1 MKRLVAQLQEST
13 KPDYDP
19 EEKGAVVSVGE
30 HHGGDFHVYFAHKIT
45 KLREVQANNWQ
56 DLSSSI
62 FKGCIIYING
72 LTDPPIDE
80 MRRII
85 GTNGGECIQY
95 RAVKITHL
103 VCNYFTDAQ
112 LKLEFAKV
120 KLNATHRIYYVT
132 DKWIT
137 ESIKQGRRLDENIFL
152 PAGVSKQ
159 HGGTLTSLYTSK
171 SAAST
176 SSSASLPEISDQA
189 KRRRTDDGAE
199 IVTVDLCAESQ
210 APSSSSRSK
219 PGLRSDEGA
228 TGAAGVKQVK
238 LSDSQENF
246 LDSLPEELRAE
257 ALQQLV
263 DMQSGTR
270 NQDTER
276 LAGELA
282 PSGSNNDSSNRSSS
296 SSSSRGGSKSN
307 RTNAADSNCSD
318 RTGDIPPEASS
329 VIDLATVP
337 TNSASQRRQDLTQ
350 LVAHLHH
357 NADGSHCTS
366 KLTIKRSAN
375 YIHELVRGLFGVR
388 CGPGETI
395 NCSAVSQLL
404 TDYAH
409 WLLKNSLYDQVGQ
422 CYVIDTV
429 VVLCID
435 STPVCT
441 VRQAQVFSAQLKR
454 QVQSTASQGHNDS
467 EDRQRVC
474 AALQELCEDVSA
486 VVATGLH

>member
-56 DLSSSI
+56 DVSSSI

-159 HGGTLTSLYTSK
+159 HGGTLTSLYPSK
-171 SAAST
+171 SIAST

-189 KRRRTDDGAE
+189 KRRRTDDGAAV
-199 IVTVDLCAESQ
+199 VTVDLCADSQ

-228 TGAAGVKQVK
+228 TGAASVKQVK

-263 DMQSGTR
+263 DMQSGSR

-276 LAGELA
+276 LREEVPLN
-282 PSGSNNDSSNRSSS
+282 GSNNGTNESSS
-296 SSSSRGGSKSN
+296 SSSSRGGSNPS
-307 RTNAADSNCSD
+307 RSRAADNDPSVLPK
-318 RTGDIPPEASS
+318 DIPSTTS
-329 VIDLATVP
+329 TVIDLATVP

-366 KLTIKRSAN
+366 KTTIKRSAN
-375 YIHELVRGLFGVR
+375 YIQELIRGLFGVR
-388 CGPGETI
+388 CDPGDTI
-395 NCSAVSQLL
+395 NCSAVRQLL
-404 TDYAH
+404 TDYAR
-409 WLLKNSLYDQVGQ
+409 WLLRNSMYDQVGQ

-435 STPVCT
+435 STRFV
-441 VRQAQVFSAQLKR
+441 L
-454 QVQSTASQGHNDS
+454 
-467 EDRQRVC
+467 
-474 AALQELCEDVSA
+474 
-486 VVATGLH
+486 

>member
-13 KPDYDP
+13 KPNYDP

-159 HGGTLTSLYTSK
+159 HGGTLTSLYPSK
-171 SAAST
+171 SIAPT

-199 IVTVDLCAESQ
+199 AVTVDLCVDSQ
-210 APSSSSRSK
+210 PPSSSSRSK
-219 PGLRSDEGA
+219 PGNGSDGDAIANA
-228 TGAAGVKQVK
+228 TGAASVKQVK

-246 LDSLPEELRAE
+246 LDSLPEDLRAE

-276 LAGELA
+276 LRDEVP
-282 PSGSNNDSSNRSSS
+282 PSSSNNADNNQSSS
-296 SSSSRGGSKSN
+296 SSSSSGGSKN
-307 RTNAADSNCSD
+307 RRTDAADSNGSD

-366 KLTIKRSAN
+366 KLTIKRSAD
-375 YIHELVRGLFGVR
+375 YIHELVRGLHGVPR
-388 CGPGETI
+388 GPGESI
-395 NCSAVSQLL
+395 NCSVVSLLL
-404 TDYAH
+404 TDYTR
-409 WLLKNSLYDQVGQ
+409 WLLKNSMYDQVGK
-422 CYVIDTV
+422 CYVIETV

-435 STPVCT
+435 STPVLYCEAGT
-441 VRQAQVFSAQLKR
+441 SILR
-454 QVQSTASQGHNDS
+454 TAEASG
-467 EDRQRVC
+467 
-474 AALQELCEDVSA
+474 A
-486 VVATGLH
+486 VHGRAGWP

>member
-56 DLSSSI
+56 DVSSSI

-159 HGGTLTSLYTSK
+159 HGGTLTSLYPSK
-171 SAAST
+171 SIAST

-199 IVTVDLCAESQ
+199 VVTVDLCADSQ
-210 APSSSSRSK
+210 APPSSSRSK
-219 PGLRSDEGA
+219 PDLRSDEGA
-228 TGAAGVKQVK
+228 TGAASVKQVK

-263 DMQSGTR
+263 DMQTGPR

-276 LAGELA
+276 LRAEVP
-282 PSGSNNDSSNRSSS
+282 PSSSNDGVSNQSSS
-296 SSSSRGGSKSN
+296 SSSSRGGSKNSRTDAANSN
-307 RTNAADSNCSD
+307 GSD
-318 RTGDIPPEASS
+318 RTGFIPPEASS

-366 KLTIKRSAN
+366 KTTIKRSAN
-375 YIHELVRGLFGVR
+375 YIHELVSGVLGVR

-404 TDYAH
+404 TDYSH
-409 WLLKNSLYDQVGQ
+409 WLLKNSLYDQVRQ
-422 CYVIDTV
+422 HYVIETV

-435 STPVCT
+435 SSGFVHDAGTSFL
-441 VRQAQVFSAQLKR
+441 RAAE
-454 QVQSTASQGHNDS
+454 ASG
-467 EDRQRVC
+467 
-474 AALQELCEDVSA
+474 A
-486 VVATGLH
+486 VHGRAGSQ

>member
-30 HHGGDFHVYFAHKIT
+30 HHGGDLRVYIAHKIT

-56 DLSSSI
+56 DLSSNI
-62 FKGCIIYING
+62 FRGCIIYING

-85 GTNGGECIQY
+85 GINGGECIQY
-95 RAVKITHL
+95 RAVKISHL

-120 KLNATHRIYYVT
+120 KLSATHRIYYVT

-159 HGGTLTSLYTSK
+159 HGGTLTSLYPAK
-171 SAAST
+171 SIAST
-176 SSSASLPEISDQA
+176 SSSASLLEISDQV

-199 IVTVDLCAESQ
+199 IVTVDLCADSQ
-210 APSSSSRSK
+210 APPSSSRSK

-228 TGAAGVKQVK
+228 TGAASVKSVK

-246 LDSLPEELRAE
+246 IDSLPEELRAE

-263 DMQSGTR
+263 DMQSGSR

-276 LAGELA
+276 LRAEVP
-282 PSGSNNDSSNRSSS
+282 PSSSNDGVNQSSS
-296 SSSSRGGSKSN
+296 SSSSNCGSN
-307 RTNAADSNCSD
+307 RSRNKAADS
-318 RTGDIPPEASS
+318 GMEDIPNTDPT

-337 TNSASQRRQDLTQ
+337 MSSASQRRQDLTQ

-375 YIHELVRGLFGVR
+375 YIHELVRGLCDVR
-388 CGPGETI
+388 CDPGETI

-404 TDYAH
+404 TDYPH
-409 WLLKNSLYDQVGQ
+409 WLLKNSLYDQVRQ
-422 CYVIDTV
+422 HYVIETV
-429 VVLCID
+429 VVWCID
-435 STPVCT
+435 SSGFVHDAGTSFL
-441 VRQAQVFSAQLKR
+441 RAAE
-454 QVQSTASQGHNDS
+454 ASG
-467 EDRQRVC
+467 
-474 AALQELCEDVSA
+474 A
-486 VVATGLH
+486 VHGRAGWP